1 MPFWLWQALHF
12 QHQPDSLG
20 YKMGVVATLQSN
32 IDAGLLRVDSQQ
44 SIAAKK
50 LDALLLDLDGYAP
63 RRKLRRSLLGRAKPA
78 PKGLYIWG
86 GVGRGKSMLMDMFF
100 EQAITKPKSRVHFH
114 AFMQDV
120 HRRIG
125 AWRKLSTRERRT
137 RPEYVRGAGD
147 DPIAPT
153 AKAVAAQATL
163 LCFDEFHVT
172 DITDAM
178 ILSRLFTALFER
190 GVVVVATS
198 NRAPDDL
205 YKHGLNRQLFV
216 PFIGM
221 LKSRLDVF
229 ELGGDEDHR
238 LRKLG
243 QAAMYYSPLGP
254 DTNAQIEAVWQ
265 NLIRPTKP
273 AIETLNIHG
282 RSIELLAASDTA
294 RASFAELCDRP
305 LGAAD
310 YLEIARRF
318 TTLILE
324 NVPIMAEDQRG
335 VAKRFVTLID
345 ALYEQK
351 TKLVLSAA
359 AAPEQLYQLGDGAFE
374 FQRTASRLAEMR
386 SEDYLAQIHRQSHD
400 RDDKTN

>member
-1 MPFWLWQALHF
+1 
-12 QHQPDSLG
+12 
-20 YKMGVVATLQSN
+20 MGVEAELQAN
-32 IDAGLLRVDSQQ
+32 IEAGILRADNQQ
-44 SIAAKK
+44 IAAAKK
-50 LDALLLDLDGYAP
+50 LDDLLQRLETYTP
-63 RRKLRRSLLGRAKPA
+63 RRSIFGRANTHKNPV
-78 PKGLYIWG
+78 KGLYIWG

-100 EQAITKPKSRVHFH
+100 EQAKTAPKSRPKSRVHFH

-125 AWRKLSTRERRT
+125 AWRKLTPKQRRA

-153 AKAVAAQATL
+153 AKAIAAGAGL

-178 ILSRLFTALFER
+178 ILSRLFTALFAR

-216 PFIGM
+216 PFIQQ
-221 LKSRLDVF
+221 LTSKLDVF

-238 LRKLG
+238 LRKLS
-243 QAAMYYSPLGP
+243 QAAVYYSPLGAKT
-254 DTNAQIEAVWQ
+254 DAQIEAVWQ
-265 NLIRPTKP
+265 RLIRPAKP
-273 AIETLNIHG
+273 AIEILNIQG
-282 RSIELLAASDTA
+282 RSIELMAAGDTA

-318 TTLILE
+318 TTLIIE
-324 NVPIMAEDQRG
+324 NIPVMGEDQRNT
-335 VAKRFVTLID
+335 AKRFVILVD

-359 AAPEQLYQLGDGAFE
+359 APPEQLYQLGDGAFE
-374 FQRTASRLAEMR
+374 FERTASRLAEMR
-386 SEDYLAQIHRQSHD
+386 SDAYLAQIH
-400 RDDKTN
+400 T

>member
-1 MPFWLWQALHF
+1 
-12 QHQPDSLG
+12 
-20 YKMGVVATLQSN
+20 MGVVAELQAN
-32 IDAGLLRVDSQQ
+32 IDAGLLRVDTRQNTT
-44 SIAAKK
+44 ANK
-50 LDALLLDLDGYAP
+50 LDDLLQRLDGYTP
-63 RRKLRRSLLGRAKPA
+63 KRSLLGRAAPA

-100 EQAITKPKSRVHFH
+100 AQAKTTPKSRVHFH

-120 HRRIG
+120 HKRIG
-125 AWRKLSTRERRT
+125 AWRKLSAKQRRAM
-137 RPEYVRGAGD
+137 PEYVRGAGD

-153 AKAVAAQATL
+153 AKAIAARATL

-198 NRAPDDL
+198 NRTPDDL

-216 PFIGM
+216 PFIEM
-221 LKSRLDVF
+221 LKSRLDVI

-243 QAAMYYSPLGP
+243 KAAMYYSPLGP
-254 DTNAQIEAVWQ
+254 DTDTQIEVVWQ
-265 NLIRPTKP
+265 RLIRPAKP
-273 AIETLNIHG
+273 AIETLNVQG
-282 RSIELLAASDTA
+282 RSTELLAAGDTA

-324 NVPIMAEDQRG
+324 NVPIMAEDQRN

-359 AAPEQLYQLGDGAFE
+359 APPEQLYQLGDGAFE
-374 FQRTASRLAEMR
+374 FERTTSRLSEMR
-386 SEDYLAQIHRQSHD
+386 SDDYLAQAHRLRTANS
-400 RDDKTN
+400 

>member
-1 MPFWLWQALHF
+1 
-12 QHQPDSLG
+12 
-20 YKMGVVATLQSN
+20 MGIEAKLLSN
-32 IDAGLLRVDSQQ
+32 IDAGVLRADPRQKTT
-44 SIAAKK
+44 AKK
-50 LDALLLDLDGYAP
+50 LDDLLLRLDDYTPG
-63 RRKLRRSLLGRAKPA
+63 RGLKRKLSRSLLSRTKPA

-100 EQAITKPKSRVHFH
+100 AQAKTEPKSRVHFH

-125 AWRKLSTRERRT
+125 EWRKLSAKQRRA
-137 RPEYVRGAGD
+137 RSEYVRGAGD

-153 AKAVAAQATL
+153 AKAIAAGATL

-216 PFIGM
+216 PFIDM

-238 LRKLG
+238 LRKLSK
-243 QAAMYYSPLGP
+243 AAVYYSPLGP
-254 DTNAQIEAVWQ
+254 DTDRQIEQVWQ
-265 NLIRPTKP
+265 RLIRPAKP
-273 AIETLNIHG
+273 AVEILNIQG
-282 RSIELLAASDTA
+282 RKIEILAAGDTA
-294 RASFAELCDRP
+294 RASFYELCERP

-310 YLEIARRF
+310 DLEIARRF
-318 TTLILE
+318 TTLIVE
-324 NVPIMAEDQRG
+324 NIPVMAEDQRG
-335 VAKRFVTLID
+335 AAKRFVTLID

-359 AAPEQLYQLGDGAFE
+359 AAPDQLYQIGDGSFE
-374 FQRTASRLAEMR
+374 FKRTASRLAEMR
-386 SEDYLAQIHRQSHD
+386 SEDYLAQIHRQAYD
-400 RDDKTN
+400 RDDEKN